1 MACTA
6 LGADHGHTLHYH
18 GHSVVHRLPA
28 HVKVVAA
35 LTFVGT
41 VVAAPRGAWTAY
53 LALAGVLAVAVA
65 LTRVPPSYLL
75 ARMLI
80 EAPVVVFAAIL
91 PFVSAGERTTVAGLS
106 VSTIGLVSA
115 GTIVAK
121 ATLGTV
127 AALLLA
133 TTTEARD
140 LVVGLQRLRL
150 PGQLVAILGFMIRYV
165 DVVTDQLRRM
175 RMAQTAR
182 GFHARSWRSWRVLA
196 STGGALFVRSYERG
210 ERVHLAMLSR
220 GYQGTIPYADAQGA
234 ASAATWARAMALPAV
249 AAAIT
254 VVTVL
259 TTRAASA

>member
-1 MACTA
+1 MACRA

-35 LTFVGT
+35 LGFVGS
-41 VVAAPRGAWTAY
+41 VVAAPRGAWAAY
-53 LALAGVLAVAVA
+53 LALAGVLMVAVAV
-65 LTRVPPSYLL
+65 TTVPPSYLL
-75 ARMLI
+75 ARLLV
-80 EAPVVVFAAIL
+80 EVPVLVFAATL
-91 PFVSAGERTTVAGLS
+91 PFVSAGERVTVAGLS
-106 VSTIGLVSA
+106 LSTTGLVSA
-115 GTIVAK
+115 GTILAK
-121 ATLGTV
+121 ATLGTL

-150 PGQLVAILGFMIRYV
+150 PAQLVAILGFMIRYV
-165 DVVTDQLRRM
+165 DVVADQLRRM

-182 GFHARSWRSWRVLA
+182 GFRATSWRSWPVLA

-220 GYQGTIPYADAQGA
+220 GYQGTIPYADDRSGT
-234 ASAATWARAMALPAV
+234 SARTWAQAMALPLLALAISAV
-249 AAAIT
+249 ALLHDRGGA
-254 VVTVL
+254 
-259 TTRAASA
+259 R